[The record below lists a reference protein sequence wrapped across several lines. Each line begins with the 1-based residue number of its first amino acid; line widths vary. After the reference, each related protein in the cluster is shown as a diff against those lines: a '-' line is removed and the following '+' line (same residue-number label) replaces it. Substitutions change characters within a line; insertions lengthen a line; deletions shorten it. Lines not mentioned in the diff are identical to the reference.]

1 MLDWLLQSDFD
12 TSVTAALWSTVVAIA
27 STLVLFLYTLGLRIA
42 TTNAERR
49 RIPLIARWQR
59 IFASAV
65 VSDTAGEWS
74 GLPAIKPNQLIDILE
89 EWNLTRTTVA
99 GSATESLISIADHLG
114 FRAAARRMLQKKKI
128 ASKLLALQTLGHL
141 RDRESWTAI
150 LEAVASPSTAI
161 SITAAVSL
169 VDIDAEK
176 AMPELVPLIAVR
188 RDWPQTRVATFLRKA
203 GSNVI
208 SVPMC
213 QALRSADPKSQV
225 RLIKFAP
232 LMETEDAD
240 AVAGDLVR
248 DSQDAGVL
256 AAALELLSGHGGLP
270 GIEDLAVHEAWFVRL
285 RVAQILGRAGLKE
298 HLPLL
303 EAMLQ
308 DPEWWVRYRAAQAIA
323 ALPFLGPNALHQMQQ
338 RQTDPFARDMLGQAI
353 AEAGL

>member
-12 TSVTAALWSTVVAIA
+12 TSVTAALWSTIVAIA
-27 STLVLFLYTLGLRIA
+27 STLILFLYALGLRVA
-42 TTNAERR
+42 TTLAERR
-49 RIPLIARWQR
+49 RVPLIARWRR

-65 VSDTAGEWS
+65 VSDGQSKWS
-74 GLPAIKPNQLIDILE
+74 GLPAIKRNQLIDILE

-99 GSATESLISIADHLG
+99 GDATDNLISLADHLG
-114 FRAAARRMLQKKKI
+114 FRAAALHLLQKRKI

-141 RDRESWTAI
+141 RDRQIWPAI
-150 LEAVASPSTAI
+150 LESVGSPSSAI
-161 SITAAVSL
+161 SITAAVAL

-176 AMPELVPLIAVR
+176 AMPVLVPLIALR

-203 GSNVI
+203 GSDVI
-208 SVPMC
+208 SEPMC
-213 QALRSADPKSQV
+213 EALRSGDPKSQV
-225 RLIKFAP
+225 HLMKFAP
-232 LMETEDAD
+232 LMATEDAD
-240 AVAGDLVR
+240 EVAAELV
-248 DSQDAGVL
+248 SKNQDAGVL
-256 AAALELLSGHGGLP
+256 AAALELLSGQGGMP
-270 GIEDLAVHEAWFVRL
+270 GIADLAVHEAWFVRL

-323 ALPFLGPNALHQMQQ
+323 ALPFLGPNALHHMQQ

>member
-12 TSVTAALWSTVVAIA
+12 TSVTAALWSTIVAVA

-49 RIPLIARWQR
+49 RVPLIARWRR

-65 VSDTAGEWS
+65 VSDTEGEWS

-99 GSATESLISIADHLG
+99 GSAIESLISLADHLG
-114 FRAAARRMLQKKKI
+114 FRAAARQMLQKRKI

-141 RDRESWTAI
+141 RDRQSWPAI

-188 RDWPQTRVATFLRKA
+188 EDWPQTRVATFLRKA

-208 SVPMC
+208 SEPMC
-213 QALRSADPKSQV
+213 QALRTGDPKSQV
-225 RLIKFAP
+225 RLMKFAP

-240 AVAGDLVR
+240 AVAADLVR

-338 RQTDPFARDMLGQAI
+338 RQTDRFARDMLGQAI